1 MSLPIWAQQPAIQEI
16 LNSLVNRLDA
26 AEKRGTKPNAMA
38 LTETTWPALYRALY
52 ESEKEHLWSQIQQL
66 HQSGW
71 IEIKPG
77 RAAISRAGYALAPKV
92 EIRDS
97 EWLRSATGRAERP
110 HTANE
115 RWRAAVDLGLQAS
128 EAAKAV
134 VRNFCIDLPGRDMAA
149 VVEQLNRLAGLAKEP
164 LFLREVSAQLFWGMS
179 KVLDNRQTM
188 VAAIL
193 GLSECPFAEAPIQL
207 QVFLPHGGWDG
218 VLFIE
223 NQVSFE
229 RTIRSVNAEAYRLAM
244 VHASGFKGSAAR
256 LRQVA
261 TSSLFFSNL
270 GSQEP
275 LHTERFG
282 RWLYGQESGES
293 QFWGDLD
300 WAGMAI
306 LVALRSSFPG
316 TVAWQLG
323 YQPMLT
329 SLRGGNGHR
338 PEEADKRG
346 QMPVSSTGCE
356 YTDNSLIPALQT
368 LNAFV
373 DQEAF
378 SI

>member
-1 MSLPIWAQQPAIQEI
+1 MSLPIWAQQPAIQEV

-26 AEKRGTKPNAMA
+26 ADKRGTKPNAMV
-38 LTETTWPALYRALY
+38 LSETTWPALYRALY

-66 HQSGW
+66 HQNGW

-77 RAAISRAGYALAPKV
+77 RAAMSRAGYALAPKV

-97 EWLRSATGRAERP
+97 EWLRTATGRTERP
-110 HTANE
+110 QTANE
-115 RWRAAVDLGLQAS
+115 RWRVAVDSGLEVS

-134 VRNFCIDLPGRDMAA
+134 VRNYCIDLPGREMAA
-149 VVEQLNRLAGLAKEP
+149 VVEQLNRLAGLAKDP
-164 LFLREVSAQLFWGMS
+164 LFLREVSARLFWGMS
-179 KVLDNRQTM
+179 KVLDKRQAM

-193 GLSECPFAEAPIQL
+193 GLPECPFAEAPIQL

-229 RTIRSVNAEAYRLAM
+229 RAIRSANAETYRLAM
-244 VHASGFKGSAAR
+244 VHASGFKGSAMR
-256 LRQVA
+256 LRHIA

-275 LHTERFG
+275 FHTERFG
-282 RWLYGQESGES
+282 RWLYCHESGAS
-293 QFWGDLD
+293 HFWGDLD
-300 WAGMAI
+300 WAGVAI

-316 TVAWQLG
+316 TVAWQTG
-323 YQPMLT
+323 YQPMLV
-329 SLRGGNGHR
+329 SLTNGDGHR

-346 QMPVSSTGCE
+346 QTPVSSTGCE
-356 YTDNSLIPALQT
+356 YTDNRLIPALQT

-378 SI
+378 RI